1 MSKSWSSALRWLR
14 IWAAGREVMPGQVPL
29 PNIHCLLPVPAPYLC
44 LHLPTLLWHLFTEFV
59 ALYLH
64 LCRFIYTA
72 IAQVHCTLLIW
83 QTLHPGSAQCHLLSP
98 LLSALGLPFFLCTV
112 IVIFYKLRHAQ
123 FAHLPW
129 NSITCL
135 QNFLKVIKEPMFFY
149 LSNNVDVTSVG
160 PGRCHILELY
170 NTAWH

>member
-29 PNIHCLLPVPAPYLC
+29 PNIPCLLPVPAPTYTALTPIHWVC
-44 LHLPTLLWHLFTEFV
+44 CTLF
-59 ALYLH
+59 ALV
-64 LCRFIYTA
+64 FICTA
-72 IAQVHCTLLIW
+72 IAQDHCTLLIW
-83 QTLHPGSAQCHLLSP
+83 QALHLGSAQCHLLSP

-112 IVIFYKLRHAQ
+112 IVIFYKLHHAQ

-135 QNFLKVIKEPMFFY
+135 QNFLKIIKKPMFL
-149 LSNNVDVTSVG
+149 LS
-160 PGRCHILELY
+160 IK
-170 NTAWH
+170 